1 MYAAKLELFP
11 GRKCT
16 ILRLS
21 HYFMAHIVAFMC
33 DRFSA
38 MGYVLSE
45 AILEAGKGLQLF
57 WKAGVH
63 IACMGAVVACRTYSA
78 VCKLKTCCR
87 WATFIGMAILMA
99 STPASAIFV
108 KKIIMFR
115 RKMLKETDSRVKLT
129 NQLLSGIR
137 VLKIYAW
144 EAAQEAQIQEARDRE
159 LRRLKQ
165 AIPCRVGMQTLLF
178 AAPVLAAVASFA
190 VYGSVD
196 PDGFTAPRIFA
207 SIALF
212 AIMRFPLIFL
222 PFALVEVSCNSML
235 CLCLFDISAD
245 MCILHAP
252 MVFFRVECYFE
263 MYALQSMQCARC
275 MVTW

>member
-1 MYAAKLELFP
+1 MAMTSESQFC
-11 GRKCT
+11 R
-16 ILRLS
+16 S
-21 HYFMAHIVAFMC
+21 H
-33 DRFSA
+33 
-38 MGYVLSE
+38 
-45 AILEAGKGLQLF
+45 
-57 WKAGVH
+57 
-63 IACMGAVVACRTYSA
+63 AVVHFASFVQAHVSTAIATRQLCTS
-78 VCKLKTCCR
+78 VCKCQKSGCR

-115 RKMLKETDSRVKLT
+115 RKMLKETDTRVKLT

-144 EAAQEAQIQEARDRE
+144 EAAQEAAIQEARERE

-165 AIPCRVGMQTLLF
+165 AIPSRVGMQTLLF

-196 PDGFTAPRIFA
+196 PNGFTAPRIFA
-207 SIALF
+207 AISLF

-222 PFALVEVSCNSML
+222 PFALVEVSTHLPFGSLAHC
-235 CLCLFDISAD
+235 
-245 MCILHAP
+245 
-252 MVFFRVECYFE
+252 
-263 MYALQSMQCARC
+263 
-275 MVTW
+275 

>member
-1 MYAAKLELFP
+1 MY
-11 GRKCT
+11 
-16 ILRLS
+16 
-21 HYFMAHIVAFMC
+21 
-33 DRFSA
+33 
-38 MGYVLSE
+38 
-45 AILEAGKGLQLF
+45 
-57 WKAGVH
+57 
-63 IACMGAVVACRTYSA
+63 
-78 VCKLKTCCR
+78 
-87 WATFIGMAILMA
+87 
-99 STPASAIFV
+99 
-108 KKIIMFR
+108 R

-159 LRRLKQ
+159 MRRLRQ

-196 PDGFTAPRIFA
+196 PAGFTAPRIFA

-222 PFALVEVSCNSML
+222 PFALVEVTAPTVCHIFHIAFACFIAFAHLML
-235 CLCLFDISAD
+235 CS
-245 MCILHAP
+245 MCISTPLCSLCWLSCFLPYCMSILYAAP
-252 MVFFRVECYFE
+252 NAHCVGAWISWIQTKQKFTASNLLAV
-263 MYALQSMQCARC
+263 
-275 MVTW
+275 

>member
-1 MYAAKLELFP
+1 MLGVLLAYAHTHVSLHEQHSKGFP
-11 GRKCT
+11 YCPLAT
-16 ILRLS
+16 TDL
-21 HYFMAHIVAFMC
+21 V
-33 DRFSA
+33 
-38 MGYVLSE
+38 
-45 AILEAGKGLQLF
+45 
-57 WKAGVH
+57 
-63 IACMGAVVACRTYSA
+63 T
-78 VCKLKTCCR
+78 CR

-115 RKMLKETDSRVKLT
+115 RKMLKETDTRVKLT

-144 EAAQEAQIQEARDRE
+144 EAAQEAAIQEARERE

-165 AIPCRVGMQTLLF
+165 AIPSRVGMQTLLF

-196 PDGFTAPRIFA
+196 ASGFTAPRIFA
-207 SIALF
+207 AISLF

-222 PFALVEVSCNSML
+222 PFALVEVSVFLLFSTFVNSLCMCL
-235 CLCLFDISAD
+235 KQARPATCLC
-245 MCILHAP
+245 M
-252 MVFFRVECYFE
+252 
-263 MYALQSMQCARC
+263 
-275 MVTW
+275 

>member
-1 MYAAKLELFP
+1 MY
-11 GRKCT
+11 
-16 ILRLS
+16 
-21 HYFMAHIVAFMC
+21 
-33 DRFSA
+33 
-38 MGYVLSE
+38 
-45 AILEAGKGLQLF
+45 
-57 WKAGVH
+57 
-63 IACMGAVVACRTYSA
+63 
-78 VCKLKTCCR
+78 
-87 WATFIGMAILMA
+87 
-99 STPASAIFV
+99 
-108 KKIIMFR
+108 R

-159 LRRLKQ
+159 LRRLRQ

-196 PDGFTAPRIFA
+196 PEGFTAPRIFA

-222 PFALVEVSCNSML
+222 PFALVEVNSW
-235 CLCLFDISAD
+235 LFGAYSNTL
-245 MCILHAP
+245 LHVLVVHSTLPTIHIAQVHGP
-252 MVFFRVECYFE
+252 HCF
-263 MYALQSMQCARC
+263 
-275 MVTW
+275 

>member
-1 MYAAKLELFP
+1 
-11 GRKCT
+11 
-16 ILRLS
+16 
-21 HYFMAHIVAFMC
+21 
-33 DRFSA
+33 
-38 MGYVLSE
+38 
-45 AILEAGKGLQLF
+45 
-57 WKAGVH
+57 
-63 IACMGAVVACRTYSA
+63 
-78 VCKLKTCCR
+78 
-87 WATFIGMAILMA
+87 MAILMA

-108 KKIIMFR
+108 KKIIMYR
-115 RKMLKETDSRVKLT
+115 RKMLKETDTRVKLT

-159 LRRLKQ
+159 LRRLRQ

-222 PFALVEVSCNSML
+222 PFALVEVPPSFAFLALSLLKQLCKNSAACSPAVTVAYTCQAL
-235 CLCLFDISAD
+235 CCACAQCPAASTPWQWSVFAYRDY
-245 MCILHAP
+245 
-252 MVFFRVECYFE
+252 MVH
-263 MYALQSMQCARC
+263 
-275 MVTW
+275 

>member
-1 MYAAKLELFP
+1 
-11 GRKCT
+11 
-16 ILRLS
+16 
-21 HYFMAHIVAFMC
+21 
-33 DRFSA
+33 
-38 MGYVLSE
+38 
-45 AILEAGKGLQLF
+45 
-57 WKAGVH
+57 
-63 IACMGAVVACRTYSA
+63 
-78 VCKLKTCCR
+78 
-87 WATFIGMAILMA
+87 MAILMA

-108 KKIIMFR
+108 KKIIMYR
-115 RKMLKETDSRVKLT
+115 RKMLKETDTRVKLT

-159 LRRLKQ
+159 LRRLRQ

-222 PFALVEVSCNSML
+222 PFALVEVPPSFASL
-235 CLCLFDISAD
+235 CSPLCCMWCSQRASRYPVAYACQVL
-245 MCILHAP
+245 
-252 MVFFRVECYFE
+252 CY
-263 MYALQSMQCARC
+263 AWA
-275 MVTW
+275 

>member
-1 MYAAKLELFP
+1 
-11 GRKCT
+11 
-16 ILRLS
+16 
-21 HYFMAHIVAFMC
+21 
-33 DRFSA
+33 
-38 MGYVLSE
+38 
-45 AILEAGKGLQLF
+45 
-57 WKAGVH
+57 
-63 IACMGAVVACRTYSA
+63 
-78 VCKLKTCCR
+78 
-87 WATFIGMAILMA
+87 MA

-108 KKIIMFR
+108 KKIIMYR
-115 RKMLKETDSRVKLT
+115 RKMLKETDTRVKLT

-159 LRRLKQ
+159 LRRLRQ

-222 PFALVEVSCNSML
+222 PFALVEVPPSSASLCSSQACCMHACSLCSSKCALTQLHIHLQLQLHIHFKLSAVPHLHPGCVLSLRTEIIWSIEVFEPKRCEALTTCNLLPPQTL
-235 CLCLFDISAD
+235 CS
-245 MCILHAP
+245 HP
-252 MVFFRVECYFE
+252 EC
-263 MYALQSMQCARC
+263 MP
-275 MVTW
+275 

>member
-1 MYAAKLELFP
+1 
-11 GRKCT
+11 
-16 ILRLS
+16 
-21 HYFMAHIVAFMC
+21 
-33 DRFSA
+33 
-38 MGYVLSE
+38 
-45 AILEAGKGLQLF
+45 
-57 WKAGVH
+57 
-63 IACMGAVVACRTYSA
+63 
-78 VCKLKTCCR
+78 
-87 WATFIGMAILMA
+87 MAILMA

-108 KKIIMFR
+108 KKIIMYR

-144 EAAQEAQIQEARDRE
+144 EAAQEAQIQEARERE
-159 LRRLKQ
+159 LRRLRQ

-196 PDGFTAPRIFA
+196 PAGFTAPRIFA

-222 PFALVEVSCNSML
+222 PFALVEVTSITMNSIVRL
-235 CLCLFDISAD
+235 FAACLCQIFNVVFAYSVLCS
-245 MCILHAP
+245 MCMSRSLCCLCCLCGLLH
-252 MVFFRVECYFE
+252 ECLVCSPWF
-263 MYALQSMQCARC
+263 LQ
-275 MVTW
+275 

>member
-1 MYAAKLELFP
+1 
-11 GRKCT
+11 
-16 ILRLS
+16 
-21 HYFMAHIVAFMC
+21 
-33 DRFSA
+33 
-38 MGYVLSE
+38 
-45 AILEAGKGLQLF
+45 
-57 WKAGVH
+57 
-63 IACMGAVVACRTYSA
+63 
-78 VCKLKTCCR
+78 
-87 WATFIGMAILMA
+87 MA

-108 KKIIMFR
+108 KKIIMYR

-159 LRRLKQ
+159 LRRLRQ

-196 PDGFTAPRIFA
+196 PEGFTAPRIFA

-222 PFALVEVSCNSML
+222 PFALVEVNSW
-235 CLCLFDISAD
+235 LFAGAYSNTL
-245 MCILHAP
+245 LHVHVVHSTLPTIRIAQVHGP
-252 MVFFRVECYFE
+252 HCF
-263 MYALQSMQCARC
+263 
-275 MVTW
+275 